1 MKKAY
6 EEIKLNVIAFEEED
20 ILTASFGGDFDNLF
34 SDDNNQWDSV
44 DF

>member
-6 EEIKLNVIAFEEED
+6 EEIKLNVIAFEED

>member
-1 MKKAY
+1 MKKFY
-6 EEIKLNVIAFEEED
+6 EEVELHVVYFQED